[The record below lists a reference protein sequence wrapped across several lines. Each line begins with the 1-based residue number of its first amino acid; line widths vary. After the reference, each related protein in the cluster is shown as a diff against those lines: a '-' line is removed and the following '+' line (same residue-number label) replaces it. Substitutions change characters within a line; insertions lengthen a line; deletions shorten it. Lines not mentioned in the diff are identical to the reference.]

1 MFQVESVARVDAP
14 SPAKNC
20 ERILSLLPTKRYR
33 EQHDEI
39 KRLIAQFQDFV
50 QRTDNPEAL
59 SDCRGLLLSLMRKL
73 TVHLEQEDDYLYP
86 RLMGHEDDALRE
98 MAIRFKAEMG
108 GLQDVAKRWAAVW
121 LLPGAA
127 TKDPARFKKETNDFL
142 NQLSLRIIREETQ
155 LYPMIDQIGWSAVTG
170 IG

>member
-1 MFQVESVARVDAP
+1 MSFS
-14 SPAKNC
+14 
-20 ERILSLLPTKRYR
+20 PTKRYR

-39 KRLIAQFQDFV
+39 MLLISQFQDFV
-50 QRTDNPEAL
+50 QRADNPEAL

-86 RLMGHEDDALRE
+86 RLIGHEDEALQE
-98 MAIRFKAEMG
+98 MAIRFKEEMG

-121 LLPGAA
+121 LLPGAV
-127 TKDPARFKKETNDFL
+127 TQDPARFMEETSDFF
-142 NQLSLRIIREETQ
+142 NQLSLRIIREDTQ

-170 IG
+170 VR